1 VASLDADGSRVSNL
15 VKTCPEC
22 AEEVRDAARIC
33 RECGHLFPTEA
44 PPVRDRPRH
53 VRRRRMTP
61 RRRAIALLT
70 ANPWRVAALGLL
82 AVLVLGAVIAS
93 GEESGSD
100 ERPGREELAVSFEG
114 TLSGKLDQVK
124 QDLRPAL
131 AEQGAAA
138 SAYRVKEGSTRCRV
152 GDEAAPFRCVALLT
166 NEQGFAFSLAYSVV
180 SVEGG
185 CWQAQPERV
194 ELANGRLVN
203 TGGGNGGEGR
213 PLDGCVS
220 PEGTG
225 EDSLPPPPSEAPDQ
239 AVDDS
244 APACDPSYPDVC
256 IPPSPPELDCN
267 EVEHSDFT
275 VVKKQE
281 DGSQGNDP
289 HDFDPDGDGTGCETP
304 LPESPEIPEPEPE
317 PEPELPPTPD
327 PAGAEEDYEYEKDVY
342 EREGCSAETP
352 EGCRG

>member
-1 VASLDADGSRVSNL
+1 
-15 VKTCPEC
+15 
-22 AEEVRDAARIC
+22 
-33 RECGHLFPTEA
+33 
-44 PPVRDRPRH
+44 
-53 VRRRRMTP
+53 MTP
-61 RRRAIALLT
+61 RRRASVLLT

-82 AVLVLGAVIAS
+82 AVLVVGAVIAS
-93 GEESGSD
+93 GEESRSD

-131 AEQGAAA
+131 AEQGAAG
-138 SAYRVKEGSTRCRV
+138 SGYRVKEGSTRCRE

-166 NEQGFAFSLAYSVV
+166 DEQGFAFSLAYSVV

-203 TGGGNGGEGR
+203 TGGGNGGEAR

-220 PEGTG
+220 SDGMG

-244 APACDPSYPDVC
+244 GVKRRCRRPLIFPSRSWSRSWSCRQPLTLRAPRRTTSTRKTCTSARAVAPRLQKGVG
-256 IPPSPPELDCN
+256 
-267 EVEHSDFT
+267 
-275 VVKKQE
+275 
-281 DGSQGNDP
+281 GS
-289 HDFDPDGDGTGCETP
+289 
-304 LPESPEIPEPEPE
+304 
-317 PEPELPPTPD
+317 PTP
-327 PAGAEEDYEYEKDVY
+327 AFNSRGWG
-342 EREGCSAETP
+342 ERRARSLIRSFGSVRDHALRRP
-352 EGCRG
+352 

>member
-1 VASLDADGSRVSNL
+1 
-15 VKTCPEC
+15 
-22 AEEVRDAARIC
+22 
-33 RECGHLFPTEA
+33 
-44 PPVRDRPRH
+44 
-53 VRRRRMTP
+53 MTP
-61 RRRAIALLT
+61 RRRASVLLT

-131 AEQGAAA
+131 AEQGAAG
-138 SAYRVKEGSTRCRV
+138 SGYRVKEGSTRCRE
-152 GDEAAPFRCVALLT
+152 GDETAPFRCVALLT
-166 NEQGFAFSLAYSVV
+166 DEQGFAFSLAYSVV

-203 TGGGNGGEGR
+203 TGGGNGGEAR

-225 EDSLPPPPSEAPDQ
+225 EDSLPPPPSEASDQ

-244 APACDPSYPDVC
+244 SPACDPSYPDVC

-267 EVEHSDFT
+267 EVEHTDFT
-275 VVKKQE
+275 VIKRHE
-281 DGSQGNDP
+281 DGSPGGDP
-289 HDFDPDGDGTGCETP
+289 HNFSTPMEMGLAAGRRCRKSQTRQSPNQSRRVLPSPSRSPRRSPTTRTSRRSPTGEATTALGDGAHETY
-304 LPESPEIPEPEPE
+304 EASWVDVSPS
-317 PEPELPPTPD
+317 TR
-327 PAGAEEDYEYEKDVY
+327 Y
-342 EREGCSAETP
+342 
-352 EGCRG
+352 